1 MYSIHDTIE
10 DEVQNQKMEE
20 DSPDMIC
27 MFNGISS
34 MDDSPKLDWYD
45 DNYDHNAESL
55 GVSGQTLPLCFSSF
69 KFLKEISE
77 QVVNIKEGKFSDEIV
92 KVVSVGKEAI
102 SDLGLQSPSFTDFQS
117 SGENSDP
124 EAEFKKWNVTL
135 YH

>member
-1 MYSIHDTIE
+1 MYSIHDTVE

-20 DSPDMIC
+20 YSPDMIC

-55 GVSGQTLPLCFSSF
+55 GVSGHTLPLCFSSF

-77 QVVNIKEGKFSDEIV
+77 QVINIKEGKSFDEIV
-92 KVVSVGKEAI
+92 KDVSVEKEAI
-102 SDLGLQSPSFTDFQS
+102 SDPGLQYPSFSDF
-117 SGENSDP
+117 
-124 EAEFKKWNVTL
+124 
-135 YH
+135 